1 MDVRTTTWTGIGTDV
16 SGCSNVSD
24 VLKKAQLDYTV
35 STEPIL
41 TQSGLLIPNHV
52 ATVADIAGTPT
63 VLGHVSDKYQ
73 ICLNADAFDFVDSIS
88 DKLTFEKAGQTASGM
103 VYIIGK
109 LPSIDVLGDE
119 VQPYVILQN
128 GHNGRYSLK
137 TTICPLR
144 IVCQNQFNFAFGQ
157 SNNTISILH
166 SSQMMPKIENARIL
180 LSSVAKYMEQFRDNA
195 EAMAAIKLSK
205 NPNDIIDQFFDMAL
219 KGNESVKTIEKLEAD
234 KAQLIRIYNH
244 EDNQNFKGTAWGMV
258 NAYSDYITH
267 KQNKNTANAVENKFL
282 TVTFE
287 PRLMQKFVDYVMN
300 TSVAA

>member
-1 MDVRTTTWTGIGTDV
+1 MELRTTTWTNLGT
-16 SGCSNVSD
+16 NVADCNTVHD

-35 STEPIL
+35 STEPIY
-41 TQSGLLIPNHV
+41 TQSGLLIPRHV
-52 ATVADIAGTPT
+52 ATVADIAGEPT

-73 ICLNADAFDFVDSIS
+73 ICQNAEAFDFVDSIS
-88 DKLTFEKAGQTASGM
+88 DKLTFEKAGQTQSGM

-128 GHNGRYSLK
+128 SHNGRYSLK

-144 IVCQNQFNFAFGQ
+144 IVCQNQFNFAFGE

-166 SSQMMPKIENARIL
+166 SSQMIPKIENARIL
-180 LSSVAKYMEQFRDNA
+180 LSSVAKYMEQFKDNA
-195 EAMAAIKLSK
+195 ESLASMKLTK
-205 NPNDIIDQFFDMAL
+205 NPNDIINAFFDMAL
-219 KGNESVKTIEKLEAD
+219 KGNESVKTIEKLEMN
-234 KAQLIRIYNH
+234 KAKLINIYNN

-267 KQNKNTANAVENKFL
+267 QQQKNTANAEENKFL
-282 TVTFE
+282 TITFE
-287 PRLMQKFVDYVMN
+287 PRFMQKFVDYVMS